1 MTGNSAQK
9 KYSTKQE
16 FEKAIVVTNNNDNE
30 NLKELNNIVD
40 FCPRWKKQEENSGK
54 AIINNIWVNNLEY
67 KLCIKI
73 S

>member
-1 MTGNSAQK
+1 MTDNRAQK

-16 FEKAIVVTNNNDNE
+16 FEKATVVTNNQDNE
-30 NLKELNNIVD
+30 NLKELNKIVD
-40 FCPRWKKQEENSGK
+40 FCPRWEKQEENFGK
-54 AIINNIWVNNLEY
+54 AIMNNIWVNNLEY